1 MRARTVIFC
10 SVIILFASAPLYA
23 QESILVGH
31 IDGIDSKKAVI
42 DAGEKQGI
50 AEGIILTLQRGDT
63 LIGKVKVVR
72 VFENTSHIVP
82 AENLTLDD
90 LEPYDL
96 VHTGKG
102 VYHPD
107 VKEDST
113 EASQTN
119 IVGITDKAVT
129 LELDGKNNVKEGMIL
144 SVSREGKTIGT
155 LKVIRIS
162 KNTCEA
168 VILTKNL
175 SLDFDDVVSLSETLP
190 EKQTTLAQTDIP
202 MGTIVGISPKDV
214 TLDAGQK
221 EGLQE
226 GAVLTVERENE
237 TVGRIKITQVLDNTS
252 KAVPVEGDTSTFQLD
267 DRVPLEK
274 TALSDAQ
281 TQEPPSLISGIT
293 DKTIEIARGKDD
305 GYAENMEL
313 SIQRSGVE
321 IAKARIVSASSNK
334 STAVVTKLIPGAD
347 IEFSDIPVPVTFPP
361 QIAFSG
367 IEKTEAK
374 EKQTTEETKEE
385 MSPLERQIASIKNVA
400 KKTAFDLSIQ
410 QTKVA
415 TAKPKPKEQPPMSDF
430 PIISAAIKGKTLT
443 SYSYSGKGVDLKEA
457 IGFDLK
463 LLAQSKELD
472 AEKIGRSDEGM
483 SNIFLSDLSSDY
495 EKYKYSALR
504 NYVKNPPP
512 KTYYNLIGFSMNLT
526 ESEYAFSVLNY
537 MKPQKKKKRL
547 LFGGNTKGPY
557 FVNVT
562 QLLPNTEKVSVG
574 GSTLNRGTDYTLD
587 LAKGELNFTNPVSF
601 GTDILIEYDVAE
613 NSGNQPGKFLGLRF
627 AKEKPQNTTQ
637 NSQQNETSNT
647 GFEISSFGFSFFQDQ
662 VVNNTAQGNQ
672 LVAHSLIG
680 IDAEVQLNKDHSFSF
695 ELARSLGDKKKELG
709 DYAFKRFTI
718 ADTKSSTKDPKGPYY
733 LDTDKLPLLENT
745 VDMRVDNVLLQKD
758 TDYYIDAQDGRLV
771 IRKKDINLT
780 DLSIIEVRY
789 RYLPASALT
798 APDAQV
804 KGLAGIFSLKDKFNK
819 LTHELSYKRY
829 SGNFQQIGGVSST
842 MLSDLQDS
850 LNFSSDAFSLSAAYG
865 TQKSLEDRNTGLI
878 LQSKN
883 MSLSSNMKLL
893 KKWAFGLDYSK
904 QTQQDNKAVK
914 DTDSANQNLS
924 YQIEGSPMKNAKLT
938 LRHNETKSSNKGG
951 ALNMEQENT
960 DNAAILS
967 LQPVKILSLQTSFTE
982 GEQKML
988 QNNLLTKNKKTAQG
1002 YKVRIVPNKTLSLD
1016 MGYDKTIFKN
1026 EKFQNQS
1033 TQNQTYRLMYF
1044 PSEKFSFNV
1053 NLRFKEDLFLGQKEK
1068 QNTEQYMTAFS
1079 PNKALSFQESFGTMK
1094 SKRATSDLSTTQNT
1108 LNVTYTKPELKNLSL
1123 SGSHSFQTSKSV
1135 IFSKSSNFEYE
1146 TTSTT
1151 IGVGVTANPIW
1162 KAHQAGIIL
1171 TQTTTKDKTNP
1182 SQDSKEHSMKYMFGF
1197 PFVAKTSFKT
1207 EYTLTKRS
1215 GGQHVTQKDFK
1226 LTLSGNLIKGVT
1238 VSGAYSLMDYRYI
1251 ENPYAN
1257 RKTSLLTF
1265 LISGNIKF

>member
-1 MRARTVIFC
+1 MRYHTAIFC
-10 SVIILFASAPLYA
+10 VAILLFASPCLFA
-23 QESILVGH
+23 QDSIFVCH
-31 IDGIDSKKAVI
+31 IDGIDTKKAVI

-50 AEGIILTLQRGDT
+50 VEGMILTLQHGDT
-63 LIGKVKVVR
+63 LIGKVKVIR
-72 VFENTSHIVP
+72 VFENTSYIVP

-90 LEPYDL
+90 LEPDDI

-102 VYHPD
+102 VHHPE
-107 VKEDST
+107 KE
-113 EASQTN
+113 EENIPSQQTT
-119 IVGITDKAVT
+119 IVGITDYAVT
-129 LELDGKNNVKEGMIL
+129 LELGEKNNLKEGAML
-144 SVSREGKTIGT
+144 SVSRQGKNIGT
-155 LKVIRIS
+155 LQVAQVS

-175 SLDFDDVVSLSETLP
+175 SLDFNDVVSPSEVLP
-190 EKQTTLAQTDIP
+190 EEQTTLAQADVPT
-202 MGTIVGISPKDV
+202 GTIVGITPKDI

-221 EGLQE
+221 EGVRE
-226 GAVLTVERENE
+226 GAILSVERENE
-237 TVGRIKITQVLDNTS
+237 TVGSIKITQVLNNTS

-274 TALSDAQ
+274 TVLTEAE
-281 TQEPPSLISGIT
+281 TKEPSTLISGIT
-293 DKTIEIARGKDD
+293 DKTIEIARGKSD
-305 GYAENMEL
+305 GYTENMEL

-321 IAKARIVSASSNK
+321 IAKARIVSVTSSQ
-334 STAVVTKLIPGAD
+334 STAVITKRIPGAD
-347 IEFSDIPVPVTFPP
+347 IDFSDIPVPVTFPP
-361 QIAFSG
+361 QIAFDG
-367 IEKTEAK
+367 IEKPETK
-374 EKQTTEETKEE
+374 EKQPAKETEEE

-410 QTKVA
+410 QTKVT

-430 PIISAAIKGKTLT
+430 PIISATIKGGTLT
-443 SYSYSGKGVDLKEA
+443 SYSYSGKGVDLKDA

-472 AEKIGRSDEGM
+472 AEKIGRSDEGL

-495 EKYKYSALR
+495 AKYKYSALR

-537 MKPQKKKKRL
+537 MKPPKKKKRL

-557 FVNVT
+557 YVNVT
-562 QLLPNTEKVSVG
+562 QLLPNTEKVTVG
-574 GSTLNRGTDYTLD
+574 GNALNRGTDYTLD
-587 LAKGELNFTNPVSF
+587 MAKGELNFTNPVSF

-613 NSGNQPGKFLGLRF
+613 NSGNQPGKFLGVRF
-627 AKEKPQNTTQ
+627 AKEKQQTTAQ
-637 NSQQNETSNT
+637 NSQKNEVQSS
-647 GFEISSFGFSFFQDQ
+647 GFDVYSFGFSFFQDQ
-662 VVNNTAQGNQ
+662 VANNTASGNQ
-672 LVAHSLIG
+672 LVNHTLIG
-680 IDAEVQLNKDHSFSF
+680 MDAELQLSKDHTFSF

-718 ADTKSSTKDPKGPYY
+718 ADTQSSTKDPKGPYY

-745 VDMRVDNVLLQKD
+745 VDVRVDNVLLQKD

-780 DLSIIEVRY
+780 DLSLIEVRY
-789 RYLPASALT
+789 RYLPTSALT

-804 KGLAGIFSLKDKFNK
+804 KGLAGIFSLKDTFNK

-829 SGNFQQIGGVSST
+829 SSNFQQIGGASST
-842 MLSDLQDS
+842 TLSDLQDS
-850 LNFSSDAFSLSAAYG
+850 LNYSSDAVSLSAAYG

-883 MSLSSNMKLL
+883 MSLSSNVKLL
-893 KKWAFGLDYSK
+893 KKWAFGLDYAK
-904 QTQQDNKAVK
+904 QTQEDNKAVK
-914 DTDSANQNLS
+914 DTDSSNQNLS
-924 YQIEGSPMKNAKLT
+924 YQIEGSPVKNAKLT

-951 ALNMEQENT
+951 NLNTEQENN

-982 GEQKML
+982 GEQKTL
-988 QNNLLTKNKKTAQG
+988 QNNTLTKNKKTAQG

-1044 PSEKFSFNV
+1044 PSDKFSFNV

-1068 QNTEQYMTAFS
+1068 QSTGQYMTTFS
-1079 PNKALSFQESFGTMK
+1079 PTKELSFQESFGTMK
-1094 SKRATSDLSTTQNT
+1094 SKRSTSDLSSTQNT
-1108 LNVTYTKPELKNLSL
+1108 LNVMYTKPELKNLSV
-1123 SGSHSFQTSKSV
+1123 STSHSLQTSKSV
-1135 IFSKSSNFEYE
+1135 IYSQSSNFEYE
-1146 TTSTT
+1146 TSSTT
-1151 IGVGVTANPIW
+1151 LGIGVTANPIW
-1162 KAHQAGIIL
+1162 KAHQAGIIV

-1197 PFVAKTSFKT
+1197 PFIAKTSFKT

-1226 LTLSGNLIKGVT
+1226 LTLSGNLMKGVT
-1238 VSGAYSLMDYRYI
+1238 VSGAYSLMDYRYE

-1257 RKTSLLTF
+1257 RKTTLLTF
-1265 LISGNIKF
+1265 LISGNVSF